1 LAYRYFGGQDLVEE
15 MVVANCWPLG
25 MNRPTMTIEMINLP
39 IFGEGVGVPF
49 PQFGLKPKASGATE
63 KFVKSIEARARE
75 ILSEMSDKE
84 YLARRAITGT
94 MPHLNRVF
102 DEIGV
107 HHEEHEVPAKVLK
120 SLEDKA
126 KKVAA
131 KNVIAVVEAKKRKW
145 VGAPKVV
152 TKK

>member
-1 LAYRYFGGQDLVEE
+1 
-15 MVVANCWPLG
+15 
-25 MNRPTMTIEMINLP
+25 
-39 IFGEGVGVPF
+39 
-49 PQFGLKPKASGATE
+49 
-63 KFVKSIEARARE
+63 
-75 ILSEMSDKE
+75 MSDKE

-94 MPHLNRVF
+94 MPHLNWVF
-102 DEIGV
+102 NEIGV
-107 HHEEHEVPAKVLK
+107 HHEEHEVPTKVLK